1 MVALEGTKMRVTG
14 GDSVSAPV
22 TGHSTAIR
30 QALLAFKSQAVTSLE
45 VPLLSRAR
53 LDVLAPT
60 FSSR

>member
-14 GDSVSAPV
+14 GGAVSAPV

-45 VPLLSRAR
+45 VTRAR

-60 FSSR
+60 FSSS